1 MLATTAL
8 VVVLLGADPAS
19 RFGAASANGVPAD
32 QAAAIALDQKAAQAE
47 VQKKYGNKKPS
58 ELSNDERSQM
68 IREQA
73 AAEQKVLD
81 KYGVDAKT
89 WARQQMAQSPQ
100 EAAAQKAREQA
111 LADQRQKDAEAK
123 AKEQAGDQEIQVQR
137 GFSDGNPVTMEEK
150 KVDGVSVEEGL
161 PSDAAADQAEAA
173 GDGPMDMS
181 ASDMNDKPAPSKAGK
196 GKSKGGKGGRKR

>member
-1 MLATTAL
+1 MIATPAL

-19 RFGAASANGVPAD
+19 RFGAASANRVPAD

-58 ELSNDERSQM
+58 ELSNEERSQM

-73 AAEQKVLD
+73 AAEQRVLD
-81 KYGVDAKT
+81 KYGVDAKA
-89 WARQQMAQSPQ
+89 WALQQMAQSPQ

-123 AKEQAGDQEIQVQR
+123 AKAQAGDQEIQIQR
-137 GFSDGNPVTMEEK
+137 GFSDGNPVTLEEK
-150 KVDGVSVEEGL
+150 KVDGVPVEEGL
-161 PSDAAADQAEAA
+161 PPDAVADQAEAA
-173 GDGPMDMS
+173 GDGTMNMS
-181 ASDMNDKPAPSKAGK
+181 ASDMNDKPAPSKA
-196 GKSKGGKGGRKR
+196 SKGPSKGGRKR